1 MNNISDIIF
10 EIMYIISGIIFI
22 STGVYNLVDKKNP
35 KRFGTAIFWTITGII
50 FIAGPYIN
58 PTIVGGLLIL
68 LGLLTV
74 TKNIEIGSLINSS
87 EEYRKAKSE
96 KIGNKIFIPALSI
109 GVVAFAIAQFTN
121 LGGLVGLGF
130 GALVSL
136 ILTLITT
143 KENPKYISYDSSRVL
158 QQVERVAINIDDGRI
173 PDNEGYQPIDTKIF
187 EDGENAY
194 FSSLPIKAIVE
205 EIKKA
210 EIPASI
216 SNSAGTYVCN
226 HIMYSLLYY
235 INKNNLKIK
244 GGFIHVPYTIQQI
257 MDKKETPFMELKT
270 ITRGLETAI
279 KAIKNYKTDIKTT
292 GGKEF

>member
-1 MNNISDIIF
+1 MK
-10 EIMYIISGIIFI
+10 
-22 STGVYNLVDKKNP
+22 LL
-35 KRFGTAIFWTITGII
+35 ITG
-50 FIAGPYIN
+50 FDPFGGEKIN
-58 PTIVGGLLIL
+58 PAWEAVNKLPENIDGMEIVKLQIP
-68 LGLLTV
+68 TV
-74 TKNIEIGSLINSS
+74 FKKSYEKLFANIEKEKPDFVLCIGQAGGI
-87 EEYRKAKSE
+87 YD
-96 KIGNKIFIPALSI
+96 
-109 GVVAFAIAQFTN
+109 IA
-121 LGGLVGLGF
+121 
-130 GALVSL
+130 
-136 ILTLITT
+136 
-143 KENPKYISYDSSRVL
+143 
-158 QQVERVAINIDDGRI
+158 VERVAINIDDGRI